1 MDRCSK
7 PMSLPGPSERRQLF
21 AGHAL
26 FGKLPPDD
34 LDALLRHA
42 RVERYPAG
50 RVIFEKGSPGRSMM
64 AIIQGHVRISTPSP
78 AGPDIVLTI
87 LPAGQV
93 FGEIALL
100 DGADRTADAT
110 AVTDCELLVLDHR
123 DFVPF
128 LERRADLCLLL
139 LRLLCQRLRHTDRA
153 FEEAMFGRLE
163 GRIAMTLV
171 RLAHGAPSRD
181 DGGIALRITQQELAG
196 MVGAARESVNKQLHV
211 WQKEGVLKL
220 GKRLIEI
227 ADIEA
232 LEALS

>member
-1 MDRCSK
+1 M
-7 PMSLPGPSERRQLF
+7 PLPGPSQRRQLF

-26 FGKLPPDD
+26 FGKLPPSD
-34 LDALLRHA
+34 LDALLLHA
-42 RVERYPAG
+42 RFERYPAG
-50 RVIFEKGSPGRSMM
+50 REIFAKGSPGRSMM
-64 AIIQGHVRISTPSP
+64 AILSGSIRISTPSP

-87 LPAGQV
+87 LQPGEV

-110 AVTDCELLVLDHR
+110 AVSDCELLVLDHR
-123 DFVPF
+123 DFIPF
-128 LERRADLCLLL
+128 LERRADLCLLF
-139 LRLLCQRLRHTDRA
+139 LRLLCQRLRQTDRQ
-153 FEEAMFGRLE
+153 FEEAMFGRLD

-171 RLAHGAPSRD
+171 RLAHGTPPGA
-181 DGGIALRITQQELAG
+181 DGGVTLRITQQELAG

-227 ADIEA
+227 ADIEV
-232 LEALS
+232 LETLS

>member
-1 MDRCSK
+1 M
-7 PMSLPGPSERRQLF
+7 PLPGPSERRRLF
-21 AGHAL
+21 VGHSL
-26 FGKLPPDD
+26 FGKLPPAD
-34 LDALLRHA
+34 LDALLLHA
-42 RVERYPAG
+42 RLERYAAG
-50 RVIFEKGSPGRSMM
+50 REIFAKGSPGRSMM
-64 AIIQGHVRISTPSP
+64 AILTGGVRISTPSP

-87 LPAGQV
+87 LRPGEV

-110 AVTDCELLVLDHR
+110 AVSDCELLVLDHR
-123 DFVPF
+123 DFIPF

-139 LRLLCQRLRHTDRA
+139 LRLLCQRLRQTDRQ
-153 FEEAMFGRLE
+153 FEEAMFGRLD

-171 RLAHGAPSRD
+171 RLAHGAPPRD
-181 DGGIALRITQQELAG
+181 DGGVALHITQQELAG

-211 WQKEGVLKL
+211 WQKEGLLKL

-232 LEALS
+232 LETLS